1 MFTALLLLQLLRG
14 CLWLSDWLLVLLM
27 HAFDFSCG
35 LLVADIVEQLLK
47 HFGLERD
54 LLHDLVCVWVL
65 MNRNLDRR
73 NSLDLLLKLLR
84 LLRLLLS
91 LPTYHHIGLVL
102 RRHQLLEQVQGTVKL
117 INILSCTRLLLLLP
131 TSHLMIHIIVLHIL

>member
-1 MFTALLLLQLLRG
+1 MALLGG
-14 CLWLSDWLLVLLM
+14 CLWLDDRLLVLFM
-27 HAFDFSCG
+27 HTFDFSCRF
-35 LLVADIVEQLLK
+35 LVADIVEELLK

-91 LPTYHHIGLVL
+91 LSTHHHIGLVL
-102 RRHQLLEQVQGTVKL
+102 RRHQLLEQV
-117 INILSCTRLLLLLP
+117 
-131 TSHLMIHIIVLHIL
+131 